1 MTAFF
6 VSDGRHSGRAKVSLK
21 KLFQRF
27 LRSKTLMQDSTLGP
41 NCHAIRVC
49 PAAENLPILPPFLC
63 SAGAPSAEKVRA
75 LKAGARWSFVYTP
88 GGKTS
93 SCDIREGAQSAFP
106 LSAWGTCRTP
116 AALHPADK
124 EETAPPDTPPP
135 LVNTPRRTHG
145 DARRRTERPQRYNPI
160 DARRKPRRN
169 ATGRNSA
176 VLPRA
181 VFSFSG
187 RL

>member
-1 MTAFF
+1 MQFYGRGRDARQVFRQGKRAFF
-6 VSDGRHSGRAKVSLK
+6 RKEFVYTYRQK
-21 KLFQRF
+21 QRF
-27 LRSKTLMQDSTLGP
+27 LRSKTLMQDSTREP
-41 NCHAIRVC
+41 KYNVFRAC
-49 PAAENLPILPPFLC
+49 PAVKNQPIFTAFPVPRRRAKRGKLP
-63 SAGAPSAEKVRA
+63 A

-135 LVNTPRRTHG
+135 L
-145 DARRRTERPQRYNPI
+145 
-160 DARRKPRRN
+160 
-169 ATGRNSA
+169 
-176 VLPRA
+176 
-181 VFSFSG
+181 
-187 RL
+187 